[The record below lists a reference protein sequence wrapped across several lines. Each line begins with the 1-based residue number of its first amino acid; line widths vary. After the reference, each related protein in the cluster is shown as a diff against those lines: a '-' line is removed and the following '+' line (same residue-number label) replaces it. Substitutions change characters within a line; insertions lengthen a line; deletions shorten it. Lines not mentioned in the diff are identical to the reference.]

1 MNLDDLRK
9 IDEMNNLAPMSRIK
23 IQAALGCSEYQ
34 GRFIKTLLDNK
45 DLLRQFFKV
54 SERDLGVFDCKT
66 DNRGLVL
73 QSPVSGDIEELLD
86 RFNIDKKYWQVTK
99 SVINEWGSWDNPN
112 RQAKAWLERIGD
124 IQDWDTFK
132 REFIEDIITQSPV
145 VPRIATKF
153 LATGRMQEINIFDV
167 HLAKLAWHEES
178 GDNYDTKIAKK
189 RFFEALEKLVR
200 AGEAHRVEQ
209 ILFPVGNDFYNSD
222 NAYPYPQTTK
232 GTPQES
238 DIRWQ
243 RAWRIGRQILIDSID
258 FLKQIAPVYIPV
270 VPGNHEYQ
278 KMFYLGDLLQ
288 VKYENDEN
296 VTIDN
301 SPHPRK
307 YYKWGQ
313 NLIGFTHGDKV
324 PIPRLLGLMPHE
336 ARKMW
341 ADTKY
346 HEWHLGHN
354 HTGRK
359 NVQVLENDMG
369 GIKIKHFRT
378 ITNSDSYEVSHGY
391 LSMGGAE
398 TLFWDKEKGLTDVAY
413 FNL

>member
-1 MNLDDLRK
+1 MLTLEQLKR
-9 IDEMNNLAPMSRIK
+9 IDEENSVNPMGRIQ
-23 IQAALGCSEYQ
+23 IQAMLGCSQTEA
-34 GRFIKTLLDNK
+34 RFVKMILENKRLL
-45 DLLRQFFKV
+45 LEFLGAT
-54 SERDLGVFDCKT
+54 SSDLGAFIQR

-86 RFNIDKKYWQVTK
+86 RFKVDKKFWYVTK

-124 IQDWDTFK
+124 IPDWDTFK
-132 REFIEDIITQSPV
+132 REFIEDVTTQSPA

-153 LATGRMQEINIFDV
+153 PNTGKMQEINIFDV
-167 HLAKLAWHEES
+167 HLSKLAWHEES
-178 GDNYDTKIAKK
+178 GDNYDTKIAEA
-189 RFFEALEKLVR
+189 RFFQALEKLIR
-200 AGEAHRVEQ
+200 AGESQKVEL
-209 ILFPVGNDFYNSD
+209 ILFPVGNDFFNSD
-222 NAYPYPQTTK
+222 GAYPYPQTTK

-243 RAWRIGRQILIDSID
+243 KAWRTGRQMLIRAID
-258 FLKQIAPVYIPV
+258 MLKQIAPVRVVV
-270 VPGNHEYQ
+270 VPGNHEIL
-278 KMFYLGDLLQ
+278 KMFHLGDLLQ

-296 VTIDN
+296 VTVDN

-307 YYKWGQ
+307 YFKWGK
-313 NLIGFTHGDKV
+313 NLIGFTHGHNINHQK
-324 PIPRLLGLMPHE
+324 LLGLMPHE

-346 HEWHLGHN
+346 HEWHLGHS
-354 HTGRK
+354 HHDK
-359 NVQVLENDMG
+359 KVVQKLDEDMG

-391 LSMGGAE
+391 HSMGGAE
-398 TLFWDKEKGLTDVAY
+398 TLFWDKEYGLSDVSY